1 MKSNS
6 WDSWSKNPNIEKT
19 KLRVEKKLPT
29 MECTKQLKKIINK
42 IYKPKM
48 KILDFGC
55 ASGHYYL
62 ELSKLNKNLKYTG
75 YDATKYYISFAKKH
89 FKHNKNV
96 NFKVENLLSKNKNL
110 KEKFDIVYSCNVLL
124 HLPEIVQ
131 PIKNLLSKTNRYCII
146 RTLVDEHTHISQY
159 LVKDLFDKKGKPTDY
174 IYQNTYSYNYIKKII
189 NNNGNYNVRFENDV
203 FNKKLISNE
212 YQSMTKSMKD
222 PDTTKISNNLQISG
236 SKVFNWKWIVIKKN
250 S

>member
-1 MKSNS
+1 MSF
-6 WDSWSKNPNIEKT
+6 
-19 KLRVEKKLPT
+19 KK
-29 MECTKQLKKIINK
+29 
-42 IYKPKM
+42 
-48 KILDFGC
+48 
-55 ASGHYYL
+55 
-62 ELSKLNKNLKYTG
+62 
-75 YDATKYYISFAKKH
+75 
-89 FKHNKNV
+89 
-96 NFKVENLLSKNKNL
+96 
-110 KEKFDIVYSCNVLL
+110 
-124 HLPEIVQ
+124 
-131 PIKNLLSKTNRYCII
+131 NRYCII